1 MTMGTV
7 YGSSELRSW
16 ALLVSILSA
25 CLGVV
30 HAIQLAADGVTSYIK
45 TYVFQVFEDGF
56 RGGVEQGREME
67 AAERFIASSAER
79 N

>member
-1 MTMGTV
+1 MTLGTL

-30 HAIQLAADGVTSYIK
+30 YAIQAAADGVTSYIK
-45 TYVFQVFEDGF
+45 RYVFQVFEDGF

-67 AAERFIASSAER
+67 ATQQFIASVKPQ
-79 N
+79 